1 MELLEDVLKT
11 TIPALI
17 VAGSIAIVLK
27 QHFRNEGEK
36 RNHELKLRNK
46 ETSLPLKFQ
55 AYERLVLLMERI
67 SLNNMLL
74 RLSSSGMSVVEFKLE
89 LLQNITH
96 EFEHNLS
103 QQLYVSNA
111 CWDKILDAKTYVMN
125 TVNNTADQLDQ
136 NAPAE
141 HLVNALIQLITQRE
155 NAPPIE
161 AIFLLKKEAAS
172 VG

>member
-17 VAGSIAIVLK
+17 VAGSIAVVLM
-27 QHFRNEGEK
+27 QHFRNENAK
-36 RNHELKLRNK
+36 RDHELKLRNK

-74 RLSSSGMSVVEFKLE
+74 RLSASGMSVVEFKLE
-89 LLQNITH
+89 LLQNVTH

-111 CWDKILDAKTYVMN
+111 CWDKIIEAKTYVMN
-125 TVNNTADQLDQ
+125 TVNNTADQLDP
-136 NAPAE
+136 NAQSE
-141 HLVNALIQLITQRE
+141 HLVNALIQHITQQE
-155 NAPPIE
+155 LLPPLE
-161 AIFLLKKEAAS
+161 AIYLLKKEAS
-172 VG
+172 SLG